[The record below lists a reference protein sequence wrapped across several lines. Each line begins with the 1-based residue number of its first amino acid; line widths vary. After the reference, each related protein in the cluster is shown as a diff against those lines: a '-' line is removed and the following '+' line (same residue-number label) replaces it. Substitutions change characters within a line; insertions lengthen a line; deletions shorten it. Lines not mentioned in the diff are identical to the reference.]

1 MENFIVAVIVAAVG
15 SGGLS
20 SVLVSCLNRKWKK
33 EDNDC
38 RIEELTEQQKAFAEN
53 QKALINAQKV
63 SMIDRVRQL
72 AKRYIE
78 QGCITLEDK
87 ENLEDMFKSYKELGG
102 NGHLDTIM
110 YEVRKLRVVSE
121 HCTEY

>member
-1 MENFIVAVIVAAVG
+1 MENFVVAVIVAAVG

-20 SVLVSCLNRKWKK
+20 SILVAWLQRKWKK

-38 RIEELTEQQKAFAEN
+38 RIDELAEQQKDFAEK
-53 QKALINAQKV
+53 QKALINSQKV
-63 SMIDRVRQL
+63 TMIDRVRHL

-78 QGCITLEDK
+78 QECITLEDK

-110 YEVRKLRVVSE
+110 SEVRKLRVVSE
-121 HCTEY
+121 HCSDI